1 MPLPTRHVV
10 PANVARKYP
19 PRKHGQQYAEHYYQL
34 PGGSTSAPKKPQSYS
49 SVDGANDNSDARSY
63 QSSVDDE
70 KNNPDLVHSREEA
83 ANRMLANMIRQIA
96 SLSVHAHS
104 VFGKLG
110 LCRFYFRFA
119 VMFNETFHYDLK
131 VLYCFDFRNIGS
143 NDGQTDRKNQR
154 LKSKSRSDF
163 FEH

>member
-19 PRKHGQQYAEHYYQL
+19 PRKHGQEYAEHYYQL
-34 PGGSTSAPKKPQSYS
+34 PGGANSAPKRPQRYS

-63 QSSVDDE
+63 QSSIDDE

-96 SLSVHAHS
+96 SLSMHAHG
-104 VFGKLG
+104 VFG
-110 LCRFYFRFA
+110 
-119 VMFNETFHYDLK
+119 M
-131 VLYCFDFRNIGS
+131 
-143 NDGQTDRKNQR
+143 
-154 LKSKSRSDF
+154 
-163 FEH
+163 

>member
-10 PANVARKYP
+10 PSNVARKYP

-34 PGGSTSAPKKPQSYS
+34 PGGNTSEPKKPQRYS

-104 VFGKLG
+104 VFGKSG
-110 LCRFYFRFA
+110 LICFWLRFVVIF
-119 VMFNETFHYDLK
+119 VN
-131 VLYCFDFRNIGS
+131 
-143 NDGQTDRKNQR
+143 
-154 LKSKSRSDF
+154 
-163 FEH
+163 

>member
-10 PANVARKYP
+10 PSNVARKYP

-34 PGGSTSAPKKPQSYS
+34 PGGNTSAPKEPQ
-49 SVDGANDNSDARSY
+49 GANDNSDARSY

-104 VFGKLG
+104 VFGKSG
-110 LCRFYFRFA
+110 LICFWLRFV
-119 VMFNETFHYDLK
+119 VMFVN
-131 VLYCFDFRNIGS
+131 
-143 NDGQTDRKNQR
+143 
-154 LKSKSRSDF
+154 
-163 FEH
+163 

>member
-10 PANVARKYP
+10 PSNVARKYP
-19 PRKHGQQYAEHYYQL
+19 PRKHGQEYAEHYYQL
-34 PGGSTSAPKKPQSYS
+34 PGGNTSAPKNGGP
-49 SVDGANDNSDARSY
+49 NDNSDARSY

-104 VFGKLG
+104 VFGKSG
-110 LCRFYFRFA
+110 LICFWLRFV
-119 VMFNETFHYDLK
+119 VMFVNYILSLNTVH
-131 VLYCFDFRNIGS
+131 CFDFRNIGG
-143 NDGQTDRKNQR
+143 NNG
-154 LKSKSRSDF
+154 
-163 FEH
+163 

>member
-10 PANVARKYP
+10 PSNVARKYP

-34 PGGSTSAPKKPQSYS
+34 PGGSTSAPKKPQRYS

-104 VFGKLG
+104 VFGKLE
-110 LCRFYFRFA
+110 LICSWLKFA
-119 VMFNETFHYDLK
+119 VVFITFNKTIYF
-131 VLYCFDFRNIGS
+131 VP
-143 NDGQTDRKNQR
+143 
-154 LKSKSRSDF
+154 
-163 FEH
+163 